1 MNSWSPDTEEGG
13 TIWTSGDV
21 HELIDEHRRDG
32 ESPNQCLKRVLGDE
46 PVETSGE
53 PQVKE
58 EVIRVLGEHEDQI
71 RDLARDEARDVVEE
85 ERRRNH

>member
-1 MNSWSPDTEEGG
+1 MSDWTPDEEEGG

-21 HELIDEHRRDG
+21 HELIDEHRQDG

-46 PVETSGE
+46 PVETLGQ
-53 PQVKE
+53 PQVE
-58 EVIRVLGEHEDQI
+58 EKVKRILGEYEGQI

>member
-1 MNSWSPDTEEGG
+1 MSDWTPDTEDGG

-21 HELIDEHRRDG
+21 HELIDEHRMED

-46 PVETSGE
+46 PVETSGQ
-53 PQVKE
+53 PDVKE

-71 RDLARDEARDVVEE
+71 RDVARDEARDVFEQK
-85 ERRRNH
+85 RRE